1 MTDIAV
7 GTIRPPAPTIPLDRG
22 PVLAAGG
29 GLVLGAIVIWQLV
42 DVRHAVLFLIGGALG
57 LTLYHASFGFTG
69 GWRRLVV
76 ERRSDAMRAQ
86 MLMIAVA
93 ALFFIPLLTLGN
105 PFGAPLAGAIAPVGV
120 SVLFGAAI
128 FGLGMQLG
136 GGCGSGTLYTVGGG
150 SARMMVTLIFFILGA
165 LLGTWHLPYWLTL
178 PSFPEISLGQTL
190 GVPFALILT
199 LAGLAGVAY
208 VTVLIEKRAHGSL
221 EQVKAPAV
229 AGWQR
234 LLRGPWPL
242 IGAALVLAGLS
253 VLTLLVAGH
262 PWSITYGFGL
272 WGAKIA
278 QSLGVP
284 VETWEFWTWPGQAEA
299 LRASVLEDTVSVMD
313 FGLILGAALA
323 AGLAGKFAPK
333 AALPFLSLLAAAIG
347 GVLMGYGARLAFGC
361 NIGAL
366 FGGIASGSVHGWLWF
381 AAAFAGSYVG
391 ITLRP
396 VFGMEGLKAK

>member
-1 MTDIAV
+1 MTDIAA
-7 GTIRPPAPTIPLDRG
+7 GSIRPPAPTIPLDRG
-22 PVLAAGG
+22 PLLVAGA
-29 GLVLGAIVIWQLV
+29 GLILGAIVISQLV
-42 DVRHAVLFLIGGALG
+42 DVRQAVLFLIGGALG

-76 ERRSDAMRAQ
+76 ERRGDAMRAQ
-86 MLMIAVA
+86 ILMIAVA
-93 ALFFIPLLTLGN
+93 ALFFVPLLTLGN
-105 PFGAPLAGAIAPVGV
+105 PFGTPLAGATAPVGV

-128 FGLGMQLG
+128 FGVGMQLG

-150 SARMMVTLIFFILGA
+150 SARMLVTLIFFIIGA

-178 PSFPEISLGQTL
+178 PSFPAISLGQSL

-199 LAGLAGVAY
+199 LAGLAAVAY

-221 EQVKAPAV
+221 EPVKTPAV
-229 AGWQR
+229 PGWGR

-242 IGAALVLAGLS
+242 VGAALVLAGLS

-333 AALPFLSLLAAAIG
+333 AALSLLSLLAAAIG

-396 VFGMEGLKAK
+396 LFGLEGLMAK